1 MIITVSDLRRS
12 KVCPMARVW
21 FAKHG
26 LDWRD
31 FVRNGIDADKLTATG
46 DAIALRVVEEARGR

>member
-12 KVCPMARVW
+12 QVCPKARVW